1 MTALTMNSHILA
13 PEFVLHQPATVEEA
27 VALLGVHN
35 GEARV
40 LAGGTDL
47 LVNMKMERLCPAQII
62 YVGRIKSL
70 KHITEE
76 ADGLILGALA
86 TFYDAQQSELISQN
100 YQALNEAAHSISG
113 TQIKIMGSIGGNLVN
128 ASPASDSAPALLLYD
143 AAVELTTEHGSRW
156 VTLGEFF
163 VGPGET
169 VRAPGE
175 LLTRIRLNKPRAN
188 DGSAFLKLGR
198 VGADIAKVSAA
209 VRIVRD
215 GDTVAECRIALGSVA
230 PTPVRALATE
240 ARVIGRTFDAGLA
253 ETSGHRAV
261 QEISPI
267 TDVRSTAAYRSQV
280 TAILVRDALLTA
292 WERTNR

>member
-1 MTALTMNSHILA
+1 
-13 PEFVLHQPATVEEA
+13 
-27 VALLGVHN
+27 
-35 GEARV
+35 
-40 LAGGTDL
+40 
-47 LVNMKMERLCPAQII
+47 
-62 YVGRIKSL
+62 
-70 KHITEE
+70 
-76 ADGLILGALA
+76 
-86 TFYDAQQSELISQN
+86 
-100 YQALNEAAHSISG
+100 
-113 TQIKIMGSIGGNLVN
+113 
-128 ASPASDSAPALLLYD
+128 
-143 AAVELTTEHGSRW
+143 
-156 VTLGEFF
+156 
-163 VGPGET
+163 
-169 VRAPGE
+169 
-175 LLTRIRLNKPRAN
+175 
-188 DGSAFLKLGR
+188 LKLGR

-215 GDTVAECRIALGSVA
+215 GDTVAKCRIALGSVA